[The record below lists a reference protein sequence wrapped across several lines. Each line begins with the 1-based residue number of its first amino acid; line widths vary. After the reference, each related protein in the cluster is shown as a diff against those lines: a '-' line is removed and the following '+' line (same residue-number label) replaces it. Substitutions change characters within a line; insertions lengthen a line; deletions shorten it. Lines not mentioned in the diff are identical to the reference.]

1 MGNGIALAS
10 VCASMGYPCV
20 LVMPQSVSSTKQ
32 MMMRR
37 LGAKV
42 VLTEATEGMVG
53 AVSQAQCCLLVP
65 PKGYIFLPPLLGQ
78 SFFVFL
84 HLTNICQK
92 VPQMAFSADS
102 QLGRKKNP
110 AQLWSPKPLRLLSGE
125 SGQPPCSSLKPC
137 PRAEGS
143 RSDQGGVRVSKI
155 N

>member
-125 SGQPPCSSLKPC
+125 SGQPPPALISNP
-137 PRAEGS
+137 A
-143 RSDQGGVRVSKI
+143 QGQRGLVLIRVG
-155 N
+155 

>member
-65 PKGYIFLPPLLGQ
+65 PKGYISFLHFQ
-78 SFFVFL
+78 AKVSFL
-84 HLTNICQK
+84 HLTNICQRCPK
-92 VPQMAFSADS
+92 WHPRLILSLA
-102 QLGRKKNP
+102 GKKSSP
-110 AQLWSPKPLRLLSGE
+110 ALVTQTSPLVEWGKWPA
-125 SGQPPCSSLKPC
+125 PTCSYLKPC